1 MNFGIFEILKLLG
14 ALGLFIYGMKVMSDG
29 IQKLAGTQLRKIIS
43 AITNNKFAG
52 VLTGFFTTSIIQSSS
67 ATTVM
72 VVSFVNAGLLSLR
85 QAIGVIMGANIGTT
99 VTAFMLLILGLQ
111 ETGRF
116 SISDY
121 SLPIIGI
128 ALPILFIKKN
138 KLQSLAEFLI
148 GFAILFLG
156 LDALKEI
163 MSFIKDEPQLL
174 KSIIDPISQLGYT
187 SVILF
192 VLIGTIL
199 TIIVQSSSAAMVITL
214 LLCGGEN
221 GIPFSLAAAI
231 ILGEN
236 IGTTITANI
245 AATIGNVHAKRAA
258 RAHLFFNIIGV
269 IWMLI
274 VFYLF
279 LDLTNNLTYLFI
291 NYFDISGNE
300 KFLTRLSLAVFH
312 LLFNII
318 NTFFLIW
325 FIKNIEKWVIK
336 IVPSKGE
343 DDEIHHLKYFSNNN
357 LSNEFSI
364 VEVKNELQKFVKI
377 TAKMNTFT
385 QQLILET
392 DRKKINKLLQK
403 LEQYE
408 EITDRIENEVSEFLS
423 KVNDSDLSSKS
434 SEEIRS
440 ILTIISELE
449 NIGDVYYSISKNLER
464 KIENK
469 LYFIPSQRN
478 NLLKMISIVEK
489 LFSTLDDIMNNM
501 SNKNEKLIE
510 NSYLLENEL
519 NKLHYKLKKDHLKS
533 IEKKEYKIKSGI
545 LYADLLASLEMV
557 GNHITEITDNIA
569 DTLS

>member
-14 ALGLFIYGMKVMSDG
+14 ALGFFIYGMKIMSDG
-29 IQKLAGTQLRKIIS
+29 IQKLAGAQMRKIIS
-43 AITNNKFAG
+43 SITNNKFAG

-72 VVSFVNAGLLSLR
+72 VVSFVNAGLLTLR

-99 VTAFMLLILGLQ
+99 VTAFMLLAFGF
-111 ETGRF
+111 GKF

-121 SLPIIGI
+121 SLPLIGI
-128 ALPILFIKKN
+128 GIPLYFTSKN
-138 KLQSLAEFLI
+138 TLKSLGEFLI
-148 GFAILFLG
+148 GFAILFMG
-156 LDALKEI
+156 LDELKDL
-163 MSFIKDEPQLL
+163 MSFIKEDPLL
-174 KSIIDPISQLGYT
+174 LRSIIDPVSGFGFF
-187 SVILF
+187 SVIIF
-192 VLIGTIL
+192 VLIGTVL
-199 TIIVQSSSAAMVITL
+199 TVVVQSSSAAMAITL
-214 LLCGGEN
+214 ALCGGVN
-221 GIPFSLAAAI
+221 GIPFELAAAI
-231 ILGEN
+231 TLGEN

-274 VFYLF
+274 IFFSF
-279 LDLTNNLTYLFI
+279 LDIVDYLLKETFFSKLVI
-291 NYFDISGNE
+291 QGDDES
-300 KFLTRLSLAVFH
+300 LTRWSLAVFH

-318 NTFFLIW
+318 NTFLLIW
-325 FIKNIEKWVIK
+325 FIKNIEKAVIK
-336 IVPSKGE
+336 LISSKGE
-343 DDEIHHLKYFSNNN
+343 DDEIHQLKYFSNNN

-519 NKLHYKLKKDHLKS
+519 NKLHYKLKKEHLKS

>member
-14 ALGLFIYGMKVMSDG
+14 ALGFFIYGMKVMSDG
-29 IQKLAGTQLRKIIS
+29 IQKLAGAQMRKIIS
-43 AITNNKFAG
+43 SITNNKFAG

-72 VVSFVNAGLLSLR
+72 VVSFVNAGLLTLR

-99 VTAFMLLILGLQ
+99 VTAFMLLAFGF
-111 ETGRF
+111 GKF

-121 SLPIIGI
+121 SLPLIGI
-128 ALPILFIKKN
+128 GIPLYFTSKN
-138 KLQSLAEFLI
+138 TLKSLGEFLI
-148 GFAILFLG
+148 GFAILFMG
-156 LDALKEI
+156 LDELKDL
-163 MSFIKDEPQLL
+163 MSFIKEDPLL
-174 KSIIDPISQLGYT
+174 LRSIIDPVSGFGFF
-187 SVILF
+187 SVIIF
-192 VLIGTIL
+192 VLIGTVL
-199 TIIVQSSSAAMVITL
+199 TVVVQSSSAAMAITL
-214 LLCGGEN
+214 ALCGGVN
-221 GIPFSLAAAI
+221 GIPFELAAAI

-274 VFYLF
+274 IFFSF
-279 LDLTNNLTYLFI
+279 LDIVDYLLKETFFSKLVI
-291 NYFDISGNE
+291 QGDDES
-300 KFLTRLSLAVFH
+300 LTRWSLAVFH

-318 NTFFLIW
+318 NTFLLIW
-325 FIKNIEKWVIK
+325 FIKNIEKAVIK
-336 IVPSKGE
+336 LISSKGE
-343 DDEIHHLKYFSNNN
+343 DDEIHQLKYFSNNN

-545 LYADLLASLEMV
+545 LYADLLASLELV

>member
-14 ALGLFIYGMKVMSDG
+14 ALGFFIYGMKIMSDG
-29 IQKLAGTQLRKIIS
+29 IQKLAGAQMRKIIS
-43 AITNNKFAG
+43 SITNNKFAG

-72 VVSFVNAGLLSLR
+72 VVSFVNAGLLTLR

-99 VTAFMLLILGLQ
+99 VTAFMLLAFGF
-111 ETGRF
+111 GKF

-121 SLPIIGI
+121 SLPLIGI
-128 ALPILFIKKN
+128 GIPLYFTSKN
-138 KLQSLAEFLI
+138 TLKSLGEFLI
-148 GFAILFLG
+148 GFAILFMG
-156 LDALKEI
+156 LDELKDL
-163 MSFIKDEPQLL
+163 MSFIKEDPLL
-174 KSIIDPISQLGYT
+174 LRSIIDPVSGFGFF
-187 SVILF
+187 SVIIF
-192 VLIGTIL
+192 VLIGTVL
-199 TIIVQSSSAAMVITL
+199 TVVVQSSSAAMAITL
-214 LLCGGEN
+214 ALCGGVN
-221 GIPFSLAAAI
+221 GIPFELAAAI

-274 VFYLF
+274 IFFSF
-279 LDLTNNLTYLFI
+279 LDIVDYLLKETFFSKLVI
-291 NYFDISGNE
+291 QGDDES
-300 KFLTRLSLAVFH
+300 LTRWSLAVFH

-318 NTFFLIW
+318 NTFLLIW
-325 FIKNIEKWVIK
+325 FIKNIEKAVIK
-336 IVPSKGE
+336 LISSKGE
-343 DDEIHHLKYFSNNN
+343 DDEIHQLKYFSNNN

>member
-14 ALGLFIYGMKVMSDG
+14 ALGFFIYGMKVMSDG
-29 IQKLAGTQLRKIIS
+29 IQKLAGAQMRKIIS
-43 AITNNKFAG
+43 SITNNKFAG

-72 VVSFVNAGLLSLR
+72 VVSFVNAGLLTLR

-99 VTAFMLLILGLQ
+99 VTAFMLLAFGF
-111 ETGRF
+111 GKF

-121 SLPIIGI
+121 SLPLIGI
-128 ALPILFIKKN
+128 GIPLYFTSKN
-138 KLQSLAEFLI
+138 TLKSLGEFLI
-148 GFAILFLG
+148 GFAILFMG
-156 LDALKEI
+156 LDELKDL
-163 MSFIKDEPQLL
+163 MSFIKEDPLL
-174 KSIIDPISQLGYT
+174 LRSIIDPVSGFGFF
-187 SVILF
+187 SVIIF
-192 VLIGTIL
+192 VLIGTVL
-199 TIIVQSSSAAMVITL
+199 TVVVQSSSAAMAITL
-214 LLCGGEN
+214 ALCGGVN
-221 GIPFSLAAAI
+221 GIPFELAAAI

-274 VFYLF
+274 IFFSF
-279 LDLTNNLTYLFI
+279 LDIVDYLLKETFFSKLVI
-291 NYFDISGNE
+291 QGDDES
-300 KFLTRLSLAVFH
+300 LTRWSLAVFH

-318 NTFFLIW
+318 NTFLLIW
-325 FIKNIEKWVIK
+325 FIKNIEKAVIK
-336 IVPSKGE
+336 LISSKGE
-343 DDEIHHLKYFSNNN
+343 DDEIHQLKYFSNNN

-489 LFSTLDDIMNNM
+489 LFSTLNEIMDNM

-545 LYADLLASLEMV
+545 LYADLLASLELV
-557 GNHITEITDNIA
+557 GNHITEITDNIN

>member
-14 ALGLFIYGMKVMSDG
+14 ALGFFIYGMKVMSDG
-29 IQKLAGTQLRKIIS
+29 IQKLAGAQMRKIIS
-43 AITNNKFAG
+43 SITNNKFAG

-72 VVSFVNAGLLSLR
+72 VVSFVNAGLLTLR

-99 VTAFMLLILGLQ
+99 VTAFMLLAFGF
-111 ETGRF
+111 GKF

-121 SLPIIGI
+121 SLPLIGI
-128 ALPILFIKKN
+128 GIPLYFTSKNTIK
-138 KLQSLAEFLI
+138 SLGEFLI
-148 GFAILFLG
+148 GFAILFMG
-156 LDALKEI
+156 LDELKDL
-163 MSFIKDEPQLL
+163 MSFIKEDPLL
-174 KSIIDPISQLGYT
+174 LRSIIDPVSGFGFF
-187 SVILF
+187 SVIIF
-192 VLIGTIL
+192 VFIGTVL
-199 TIIVQSSSAAMVITL
+199 TVVVQSSSAAMAITL
-214 LLCGGEN
+214 ALCGGVN
-221 GIPFSLAAAI
+221 GIPFELAAAI

-274 VFYLF
+274 IFFSF
-279 LDLTNNLTYLFI
+279 LDIVDYLLKETFFSKLVI
-291 NYFDISGNE
+291 QGDDES
-300 KFLTRLSLAVFH
+300 LTRWSLAVFH

-318 NTFFLIW
+318 NTFLLIW
-325 FIKNIEKWVIK
+325 FIKNIEKAVIK
-336 IVPSKGE
+336 LISSKGE
-343 DDEIHHLKYFSNNN
+343 DDEIHQLKYFSNNN

-489 LFSTLDDIMNNM
+489 LFSTLDEIMENM
-501 SNKNEKLIE
+501 SNQNEKLIE

-545 LYADLLASLEMV
+545 LYADLLASLELV
-557 GNHITEITDNIA
+557 GNHITEITDNIN

>member
-14 ALGLFIYGMKVMSDG
+14 ALGFFIYGMKIMSDG
-29 IQKLAGTQLRKIIS
+29 IQKLAGAQMRKIIS
-43 AITNNKFAG
+43 SITNNKFAG

-72 VVSFVNAGLLSLR
+72 VVSFVNAGLLTLR

-99 VTAFMLLILGLQ
+99 VTAFMLLAFGF
-111 ETGRF
+111 GKF

-121 SLPIIGI
+121 SLPLIGI
-128 ALPILFIKKN
+128 GIPLYFTSKN
-138 KLQSLAEFLI
+138 TLKSLGEFLI
-148 GFAILFLG
+148 GFAILFMG
-156 LDALKEI
+156 LDELKDL
-163 MSFIKDEPQLL
+163 MSFIKEDPLL
-174 KSIIDPISQLGYT
+174 LRSIIDPVSGFGFF
-187 SVILF
+187 SVIIF
-192 VLIGTIL
+192 VLIGTVL
-199 TIIVQSSSAAMVITL
+199 TVVVQSSSAAMAITL
-214 LLCGGEN
+214 ALCGGVN
-221 GIPFSLAAAI
+221 GIPFELAAAI

-274 VFYLF
+274 IFFSF
-279 LDLTNNLTYLFI
+279 LDIVDYLLKETFFSKLVI
-291 NYFDISGNE
+291 QGDDES
-300 KFLTRLSLAVFH
+300 LTRWSLAVFH
-312 LLFNII
+312 LFFNIL
-318 NTFFLIW
+318 NTFLLIW
-325 FIKNIEKWVIK
+325 FIKNIERTVVKLIS
-336 IVPSKGE
+336 SKGE
-343 DDEIHHLKYFSNNN
+343 DDEIHQLKYFSNNN

>member
-14 ALGLFIYGMKVMSDG
+14 ALGFFIYGMKIMSDG
-29 IQKLAGTQLRKIIS
+29 IQKLAGAQMRKIIS
-43 AITNNKFAG
+43 SITNNKFAG

-72 VVSFVNAGLLSLR
+72 VVSFVNAGLLTLR

-99 VTAFMLLILGLQ
+99 VTAFMLLAFGF
-111 ETGRF
+111 GKF

-121 SLPIIGI
+121 SLPLIGI
-128 ALPILFIKKN
+128 GIPLYFTSKN
-138 KLQSLAEFLI
+138 TLKSLGEFLI
-148 GFAILFLG
+148 GFAILFMG
-156 LDALKEI
+156 LDELKDL
-163 MSFIKDEPQLL
+163 MSFIKEDPLL
-174 KSIIDPISQLGYT
+174 LRSIIDPVSGFGFF
-187 SVILF
+187 SVIIF
-192 VLIGTIL
+192 VLIGTVL
-199 TIIVQSSSAAMVITL
+199 TVVVQSSSAAMAITL
-214 LLCGGEN
+214 ALCGGVN
-221 GIPFSLAAAI
+221 GIPFELAAAI

-245 AATIGNVHAKRAA
+245 AAAIGNVHAKRAA

-274 VFYLF
+274 IFFSF
-279 LDLTNNLTYLFI
+279 LDIVDYLLKETFFSKLVI
-291 NYFDISGNE
+291 QGDDES
-300 KFLTRLSLAVFH
+300 LTRWSLAVFH

-318 NTFFLIW
+318 NTFLLIW
-325 FIKNIEKWVIK
+325 FIKNIEKAVIK
-336 IVPSKGE
+336 LISSKGE
-343 DDEIHHLKYFSNNN
+343 DDEIHQLKYFSNNN

>member
-14 ALGLFIYGMKVMSDG
+14 ALGFFIYGMKVMSDG
-29 IQKLAGTQLRKIIS
+29 IQKLAGAQMRKIIS
-43 AITNNKFAG
+43 SITNNKFAG

-72 VVSFVNAGLLSLR
+72 VVSFVNAGLLTLR

-99 VTAFMLLILGLQ
+99 VTAFMLLAFGF
-111 ETGRF
+111 GKF

-121 SLPIIGI
+121 SLPLIGI
-128 ALPILFIKKN
+128 GIPLYFTSKN
-138 KLQSLAEFLI
+138 TLKSLGEFLI
-148 GFAILFLG
+148 GFAILFMG
-156 LDALKEI
+156 LDELKDL
-163 MSFIKDEPQLL
+163 MSFIKEDPLL
-174 KSIIDPISQLGYT
+174 LRSIIDPVSGFGFF
-187 SVILF
+187 SVIIF
-192 VLIGTIL
+192 VLIGTVL
-199 TIIVQSSSAAMVITL
+199 TVVVQSSSAAMAITL
-214 LLCGGEN
+214 ALCGGVN
-221 GIPFSLAAAI
+221 GIPFELAAAI

-274 VFYLF
+274 IFFSF
-279 LDLTNNLTYLFI
+279 LDIVDYLLKETFFSKLVI
-291 NYFDISGNE
+291 QGDDES
-300 KFLTRLSLAVFH
+300 LTRWSLAVFH

-318 NTFFLIW
+318 NTFLLIW
-325 FIKNIEKWVIK
+325 FIKNIEKAVIK
-336 IVPSKGE
+336 LISSKGE
-343 DDEIHHLKYFSNNN
+343 DDEIHQLKYFSNNN

-489 LFSTLDDIMNNM
+489 LFSTLNEIMDNM
-501 SNKNEKLIE
+501 SNQNEKLIE

-545 LYADLLASLEMV
+545 LYADLLASLELV
-557 GNHITEITDNIA
+557 GNHITEITDNIN

>member
-14 ALGLFIYGMKVMSDG
+14 ALGFFIYGMKVMSDG
-29 IQKLAGTQLRKIIS
+29 IQKLAGAQMRKIIS
-43 AITNNKFAG
+43 SITNNKFAG

-72 VVSFVNAGLLSLR
+72 VVSFVNAGLLTLR

-99 VTAFMLLILGLQ
+99 VTAFMLLAFGF
-111 ETGRF
+111 GKF

-121 SLPIIGI
+121 SLPLIGI
-128 ALPILFIKKN
+128 GIPLYFTSKN
-138 KLQSLAEFLI
+138 TLKSLGEFLI
-148 GFAILFLG
+148 GFAILFMG
-156 LDALKEI
+156 LDELKDL
-163 MSFIKDEPQLL
+163 MSFIKEDPLL
-174 KSIIDPISQLGYT
+174 LRSIIDPVSGFGFF
-187 SVILF
+187 SVIIF
-192 VLIGTIL
+192 VLIGTVL
-199 TIIVQSSSAAMVITL
+199 TVVVQSSSAAMAITL
-214 LLCGGEN
+214 ALCGGVN
-221 GIPFSLAAAI
+221 GIPFELAAAI

-274 VFYLF
+274 IFFSF
-279 LDLTNNLTYLFI
+279 LDIVDYLLKETFFSKLVI
-291 NYFDISGNE
+291 QGDDES
-300 KFLTRLSLAVFH
+300 LTRWSLAVFH

-318 NTFFLIW
+318 NTFLLIW
-325 FIKNIEKWVIK
+325 FIKNIEKAVIK
-336 IVPSKGE
+336 LISSKGE
-343 DDEIHHLKYFSNNN
+343 DDEIHQLKYFSNNN

-489 LFSTLDDIMNNM
+489 LFSTLNEIMNNM

-545 LYADLLASLEMV
+545 LYADLLASLELV
-557 GNHITEITDNIA
+557 GNHITEITDNIG

>member
-14 ALGLFIYGMKVMSDG
+14 ALGFFIYGMKIMSDG
-29 IQKLAGTQLRKIIS
+29 IQKLAGAQMRKIIS
-43 AITNNKFAG
+43 SITNNKFAG

-72 VVSFVNAGLLSLR
+72 VVSFVNAGLLTLR

-99 VTAFMLLILGLQ
+99 VTAFMLLAFGF
-111 ETGRF
+111 GKF

-121 SLPIIGI
+121 SLPLIGI
-128 ALPILFIKKN
+128 GIPLYFTSKN
-138 KLQSLAEFLI
+138 TLKSLGEFLI
-148 GFAILFLG
+148 GFAILFMG
-156 LDALKEI
+156 LDELKDL
-163 MSFIKDEPQLL
+163 MSFIKEDPLL
-174 KSIIDPISQLGYT
+174 LRSIIDPVSGFGFF
-187 SVILF
+187 SVIIF
-192 VLIGTIL
+192 VLIGTVL
-199 TIIVQSSSAAMVITL
+199 TVVVQSSSAAMAITL
-214 LLCGGEN
+214 ALCGGVN
-221 GIPFSLAAAI
+221 GIPFELAAAI

-274 VFYLF
+274 IFFSF
-279 LDLTNNLTYLFI
+279 LDIVNYLLKETFFSKLVI
-291 NYFDISGNE
+291 QGDDES
-300 KFLTRLSLAVFH
+300 LTRWSLAVFH

-318 NTFFLIW
+318 NTFLLIW
-325 FIKNIEKWVIK
+325 FIKNIEKAVIK
-336 IVPSKGE
+336 LISSKGE
-343 DDEIHHLKYFSNNN
+343 DDEIHQLKYFSNNN

>member
-1 MNFGIFEILKLLG
+1 MNLGIFEILKLLG
-14 ALGLFIYGMKVMSDG
+14 ALGFFIYGMKVMSDG
-29 IQKLAGTQLRKIIS
+29 IQKLAGAQMRKIIS
-43 AITNNKFAG
+43 SITNNKFAG

-72 VVSFVNAGLLSLR
+72 VVSFVNAGLLTLR

-99 VTAFMLLILGLQ
+99 VTAFMLLAFGF
-111 ETGRF
+111 GKF

-121 SLPIIGI
+121 SLPLIGI
-128 ALPILFIKKN
+128 GIPLYFTSKN
-138 KLQSLAEFLI
+138 TLKSLGEFLI
-148 GFAILFLG
+148 GFAILFMG
-156 LDALKEI
+156 LDELKDL
-163 MSFIKDEPQLL
+163 MSFIKEDPLL
-174 KSIIDPISQLGYT
+174 LRSIIDPVSGFGFF
-187 SVILF
+187 SVIIF
-192 VLIGTIL
+192 VLIGTVL
-199 TIIVQSSSAAMVITL
+199 TVVVQSSSAAMAITL
-214 LLCGGEN
+214 ALCGGVN
-221 GIPFSLAAAI
+221 GIPFELAAAI

-274 VFYLF
+274 IFFSF
-279 LDLTNNLTYLFI
+279 LDIVDYLLKETFFSKLVI
-291 NYFDISGNE
+291 QGDDES
-300 KFLTRLSLAVFH
+300 LTRWSLAVFH

-318 NTFFLIW
+318 NTFLLIW
-325 FIKNIEKWVIK
+325 FIKNIEKAVIK
-336 IVPSKGE
+336 LISSKGE
-343 DDEIHHLKYFSNNN
+343 DDEIHQLKYFSNNN

-519 NKLHYKLKKDHLKS
+519 NKLHYKLKKEHLKS